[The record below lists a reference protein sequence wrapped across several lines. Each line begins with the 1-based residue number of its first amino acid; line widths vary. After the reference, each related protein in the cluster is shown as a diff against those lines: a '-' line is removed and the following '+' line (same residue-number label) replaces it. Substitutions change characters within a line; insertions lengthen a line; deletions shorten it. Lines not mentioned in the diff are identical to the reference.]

1 MYILNL
7 IFSPF
12 FEILDALYCPSVIT
26 NLEVDDDDDDD
37 DDSIRVSSSIMSSTQ
52 STLLASSSENISRP
66 PPKAT
71 PSFIQILLDRV
82 PKIPDILNF

>member
-37 DDSIRVSSSIMSSTQ
+37 SIRVSSSIMSSTQ

-66 PPKAT
+66 PSKAT

>member
-37 DDSIRVSSSIMSSTQ
+37 SIRASSSIMSSTQ

>member
-26 NLEVDDDDDDD
+26 NLEVDDDDD

>member
-37 DDSIRVSSSIMSSTQ
+37 DSIRVSSSIMSSTQ
-52 STLLASSSENISRP
+52 STLLASSSENISLEFLEHDQVR
-66 PPKAT
+66 
-71 PSFIQILLDRV
+71 FE
-82 PKIPDILNF
+82 

>member
-26 NLEVDDDDDDD
+26 NLEVDDDD

-66 PPKAT
+66 PPKAS

>member
-26 NLEVDDDDDDD
+26 NLEVDDDDV

>member
-37 DDSIRVSSSIMSSTQ
+37 SIRVSSSIMSSTQ
-52 STLLASSSENISRP
+52 STLLASSSENISLEFLEHDQVR
-66 PPKAT
+66 
-71 PSFIQILLDRV
+71 FE
-82 PKIPDILNF
+82 

>member
-26 NLEVDDDDDDD
+26 NLEVDD

>member
-26 NLEVDDDDDDD
+26 NLEVDDDDY
-37 DDSIRVSSSIMSSTQ
+37 DSIRVSSSIMSSTQ

>member
-26 NLEVDDDDDDD
+26 NLEVDDDDD

-71 PSFIQILLDRV
+71 PSLIQILLDRV

>member
-1 MYILNL
+1 MHILNL

-26 NLEVDDDDDDD
+26 NLEVDD

>member
-26 NLEVDDDDDDD
+26 NLEVDDDDD

-66 PPKAT
+66 PPKAS

>member
-26 NLEVDDDDDDD
+26 NLEVDDDDDD

-71 PSFIQILLDRV
+71 PSFIQIFLDRV